1 MITGKKIVLTG
12 ANSGIGLE
20 TLKLLAVGDN
30 KILAVDLHTDNI
42 EKFDRNKVIP
52 MVCDVS
58 SAQGVDAIFA
68 TALERMGGIDIF
80 YANAGFPYY
89 EQFDYVDWNRISKIF
104 ETNVFSPIYSYQKYR
119 EYLAGKEGQFAVT
132 VSAIGKMGMPGYALY
147 SASKFAVQGFQQALR
162 TELPDN
168 IKMTCLYPVATDTN
182 FFKAAVEGQNKVI
195 TQKPFPVQ
203 KPAHVAKAMVKG
215 IERKRKYVNP
225 CKLFSFAQV
234 LFAICPPVR
243 SVYWWLEKRKLD
255 NFVAQK
261 KVEQN
266 CNG

>member
-1 MITGKKIVLTG
+1 MINGKKIVLTG

-20 TLKLLAVGDN
+20 VLKLLAEGDN
-30 KILAVDLHTDNI
+30 KILAVDLHADNI
-42 EKFDRNKVIP
+42 EKFDPKKVVP

-58 SAQGVDAIFA
+58 SAAGVDSIFEVA
-68 TALERMGGIDIF
+68 VASLGGIDIF

-89 EQFDYVDWNRISKIF
+89 EAFDYVNWDRIEHIF
-104 ETNVFSPIYSYQKYR
+104 ETNVYSPIYSYQKFR
-119 EYLAGKEGQFAVT
+119 EYLGGREGQFAMT

-147 SASKFAVQGFQQALR
+147 SSSKFAVQGFQQALR
-162 TELPDN
+162 TEMPKN
-168 IKMTCLYPVATDTN
+168 IKMTCLYPVATNTN
-182 FFKAAVEGQNKVI
+182 FFKAAVEGQDKVI

-203 KPAHVAKAMVKG
+203 NPKHVAKAMVRG

-243 SVYWWLEKRKLD
+243 SIYWALEKKKLD
-255 NFVAQK
+255 NFIAQK
-261 KVEQN
+261 
-266 CNG
+266 NGK

>member
-20 TLKLLAVGDN
+20 VLKLLSAGDN

-42 EKFDRNKVIP
+42 EKFDRNKVVP

-58 SAQGVDAIFA
+58 SAEGVDSIFA
-68 TALERMGGIDIF
+68 AADERLGGIDIF

-89 EQFDYVDWNRISKIF
+89 ETMDYVNWERVAHIF
-104 ETNVFSPIYSYQKYR
+104 ETNVFSPIYTYQKYR
-119 EYLAGKEGQFAVT
+119 AYLNGKEGQYAMT

-147 SASKFAVQGFQQALR
+147 SSSKFAVQGFQQAIRL
-162 TELPDN
+162 EMPSN

-195 TQKPFPVQ
+195 RQKPFPVQ

-215 IERKRKYVNP
+215 LERKKKYVNP
-225 CKLFSFAQV
+225 CKLFSFALA
-234 LFAICPPVR
+234 LFAVFPFVR
-243 SVYWWLEKRKLD
+243 TIYWNLEKKKLD
-255 NFVAQK
+255 NFEAQK
-261 KVEQN
+261 
-266 CNG
+266 

>member
-1 MITGKKIVLTG
+1 MINGKKIVLTG

-20 TLKLLAVGDN
+20 VLKLLAEGDN

-42 EKFDRNKVIP
+42 EKFDPKKVVP

-58 SAQGVDAIFA
+58 SAAGVDSIFEVA
-68 TALERMGGIDIF
+68 VASLGGIDIF

-89 EQFDYVDWNRISKIF
+89 EAFDYVNWERIEHIF
-104 ETNVFSPIYSYQKYR
+104 ETNVYSPIYSYQKFR
-119 EYLAGKEGQFAVT
+119 EYLGGGEGQFAMT

-147 SASKFAVQGFQQALR
+147 SSSKFAVQGFQQAVRL
-162 TELPDN
+162 EMPKN
-168 IKMTCLYPVATDTN
+168 MKMTCLYPVATNTN

-203 KPAHVAKAMVKG
+203 QPAHVAKAMVKG
-215 IERKRKYVNP
+215 IERKKKYVNP
-225 CKLFSFAQV
+225 CKLFSLAQF
-234 LFAICPPVR
+234 LFAICPPIR
-243 SVYWWLEKRKLD
+243 TVYWALEKKKLD

-261 KVEQN
+261 KA
-266 CNG
+266 

>member
-1 MITGKKIVLTG
+1 MITDKKIVLTG

-20 TLKLLAVGDN
+20 VLKLLSVGNN
-30 KILAVDLHTDNI
+30 KILAVDLHTENI

-58 SAQGVDAIFA
+58 SAEGVDAIFA
-68 TALERMGGIDIF
+68 TADERLGGIDIF

-89 EQFDYVDWNRISKIF
+89 EAFDYVSWERVAHIF
-104 ETNVFSPIYSYQKYR
+104 ETNVFSPIYTYQKYR
-119 EYLAGKEGQFAVT
+119 AYLNGKEGQFAMT

-147 SASKFAVQGFQQALR
+147 SSSKFAVQGFQQALR
-162 TELPDN
+162 LEMPSN

-195 TQKPFPVQ
+195 RQKPFPVQ

-215 IERKRKYVNP
+215 LERKKKYVNP
-225 CKLFSFAQV
+225 CKLFSFALA
-234 LFAICPPVR
+234 LFAVFPFVR
-243 SVYWWLEKRKLD
+243 TIYWKLEKKKLD
-255 NFVAQK
+255 NFVAQ
-261 KVEQN
+261 Q
-266 CNG
+266 